1 MRWIYAWGL
10 NVWSSFMHKDDLLNV
25 VAKLLRPFCVHKQC
39 WMVDVGQVDETVSE
53 HCRTHRHWLTKIPI
67 EIDWAEEWN
76 GTTNNSTQGQRVLQI
91 AWFVQFITTKIY
103 YACRIAVATI
113 SYRFF
118 FFFISC
124 SMWVWATLCAKGK
137 CDRTSSVNGANWLT
151 LQQWV
156 VFEHFAGI
164 LLALTETRPSNR
176 KKIWQIF
183 RNVLFSDKNYLSCLP
198 SPGGLF
204 YFITNTDS
212 LRWTLKSYTQHWFI
226 SKLRAVCAMTHA
238 IIWLVIFALNTI
250 QNSLIGVNNVLVSF
264 FF

>member
-1 MRWIYAWGL
+1 MPHCCSH
-10 NVWSSFMHKDDLLNV
+10 NF
-25 VAKLLRPFCVHKQC
+25 
-39 WMVDVGQVDETVSE
+39 VSIF
-53 HCRTHRHWLTKIPI
+53 L
-67 EIDWAEEWN
+67 
-76 GTTNNSTQGQRVLQI
+76 
-91 AWFVQFITTKIY
+91 
-103 YACRIAVATI
+103 
-113 SYRFF
+113 
-118 FFFISC
+118 FFISC

-183 RNVLFSDKNYLSCLP
+183 RNVLLSDKNYLSCLP

-264 FF
+264 FFLGWIANQKKKISRNIRWQWTRLYRNS